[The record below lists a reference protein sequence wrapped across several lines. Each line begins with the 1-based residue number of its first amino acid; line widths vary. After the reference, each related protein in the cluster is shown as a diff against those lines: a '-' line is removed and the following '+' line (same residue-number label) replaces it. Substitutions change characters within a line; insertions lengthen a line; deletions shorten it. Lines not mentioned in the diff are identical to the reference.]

1 MKITWEESEELQ
13 IKSEAGNGCVQGHK
27 NKRNK
32 QRENN
37 NKSRDKT
44 IVIKVRGRQITALN
58 GKVSDSVL
66 RYFKINLTF

>member
-1 MKITWEESEELQ
+1 MKSY
-13 IKSEAGNGCVQGHK
+13 KAGNGCVQGHK

-32 QRENN
+32 QKENN
-37 NKSRDKT
+37 NKGRDKT
-44 IVIKVRGRQITALN
+44 VVIKVRGRQMTALT